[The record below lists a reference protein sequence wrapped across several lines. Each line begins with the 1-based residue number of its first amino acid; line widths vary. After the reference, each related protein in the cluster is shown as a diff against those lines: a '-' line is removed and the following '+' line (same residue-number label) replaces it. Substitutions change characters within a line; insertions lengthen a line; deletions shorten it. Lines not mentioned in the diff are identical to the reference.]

1 MVSGTRDNS
10 TRSCRG
16 EKFFHSIVYNIL
28 LSVYM
33 RWVRQL
39 VVGRCLASTGRV
51 TWAGET
57 TFSHVNRSD
66 HSPGMRQQNLIACAC
81 ETRVFLLYICSL
93 IFLRKKGKIL
103 GLIDITR
110 VRFEK
115 FFRPNLRYS
124 QRTLSILIKWLF
136 IQSTNN

>member
-1 MVSGTRDNS
+1 MENS
-10 TRSCRG
+10 NALFIWCQVPETTLPRVAVG
-16 EKFFHSIVYNIL
+16 EKFFHSFVYNIL

-66 HSPGMRQQNLIACAC
+66 HSPGTRQQNLIARAC
-81 ETRVFLLYICSL
+81 ETRVFLLYICGL
-93 IFLRKKGKIL
+93 KAHIHPKCITLRARQI
-103 GLIDITR
+103 
-110 VRFEK
+110 
-115 FFRPNLRYS
+115 
-124 QRTLSILIKWLF
+124 
-136 IQSTNN
+136 